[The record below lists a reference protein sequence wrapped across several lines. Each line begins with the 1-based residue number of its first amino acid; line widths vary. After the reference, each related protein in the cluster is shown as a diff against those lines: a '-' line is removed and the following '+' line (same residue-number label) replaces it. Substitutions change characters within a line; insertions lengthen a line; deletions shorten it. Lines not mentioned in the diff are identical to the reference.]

1 MSETLSDGA
10 VRQRGF
16 TLVEM
21 AVSLFVTVTVML
33 GVLALF
39 DFSNKLSRVQTNV
52 ADMQQ
57 SLRVAQADVM
67 RFIRMSGRGGLPL
80 GFSALGVW
88 TGWAVDVSNN
98 VPEGT
103 HIGTDVST
111 PEVLPGS
118 DVLTVRGIFTSPLYQ
133 ANPADPT
140 SFMLASGVSPGSGTI
155 KIASTTPTGIPQ
167 DLAPLKAAVDGKR
180 HEALLLVS
188 PKGTDVWAVVELNP
202 DLSDVTN
209 DAQYTLAFTIKNGT
223 YTELYTKFSPKGPGV
238 FNTDVTTVAFVGIL
252 EEYRFYARREF
263 SVPGDDRS
271 DLAPKLA
278 RARVYPGTQVP
289 WGARV
294 GDEDR
299 AKGNWRLDIADN
311 IFDLQV
317 ALAYDTSLKADEI
330 NGALKETADG
340 EGDDWLYNGEAE
352 PKPNDYA
359 AASLAYIRLS
369 TLARTDRR
377 DKNYEA
383 PELVRTEDHAYG
395 TSPFNSTTERM
406 YRRRILR
413 TMIDMRNLS

>member
-1 MSETLSDGA
+1 LTLSETLPGGA

-21 AVSLFVTVTVML
+21 AVSLFVTVTVLL

-67 RFIRMSGRGGLPL
+67 RFIRMAGRGGLPL
-80 GFSALGVW
+80 GNSALGVW
-88 TGWAVDVSNN
+88 TGWAIDVSNN
-98 VPEGT
+98 VPDAT
-103 HIGTDVST
+103 HIGVDVST

-118 DVLTVRGIFTSPLYQ
+118 DVLTVRGVFTSPLYQ
-133 ANPADPT
+133 TNPANPASFALVPAGAPT
-140 SFMLASGVSPGSGTI
+140 GGTI
-155 KIASTTPTGIPQ
+155 TIASTSPTGIPQ
-167 DLAPLKAAVDGKR
+167 DLAPLRDAIQRGR
-180 HEALLLVS
+180 PEALLLVS
-188 PKGTDVWAVVELNP
+188 PKGNDVWAVVELDP
-202 DLSDVTN
+202 TTSDVTTDPN
-209 DAQYTLAFTIKNGT
+209 QFTVAFKVPGA
-223 YTELYTKFSPKGPGV
+223 YSKFSPAGPGV
-238 FNTDVTTVAFVGIL
+238 FNTEVTTVSFVGIL

-263 SVPGDDRS
+263 SIPNDQNS
-271 DLAPKLA
+271 DLTPKLA
-278 RARVYPGTQVP
+278 RARVYPGTQTP
-289 WGARV
+289 WGA
-294 GDEDR
+294 D
-299 AKGNWRLDIADN
+299 AANWRLDIADN
-311 IFDLQV
+311 IFEFQV
-317 ALAYDTSLKADEI
+317 ALGFNASLKADEI

-340 EGDDWLYNGEAE
+340 EGDDWLYNGEAA

-383 PELVRTEDHAYG
+383 PALVRTEDHSYA
-395 TSPFNSTTERM
+395 TSPFNSTNERM

-413 TMIDMRNLS
+413 TMIDMRNLG

>member
-1 MSETLSDGA
+1 MSETHSGGTA
-10 VRQRGF
+10 RQRGF

-21 AVSLFVTVTVML
+21 SVSLFVTVTVLL

-67 RFIRMSGRGGLPL
+67 RFIRMAGRGGLPL
-80 GFSALGVW
+80 GYSALGVW

-98 VPEGT
+98 VPDDT
-103 HIGTDVST
+103 HIGADVST

-133 ANPADPT
+133 ANPADPA
-140 SFMLASGVSPGSGTI
+140 SFTVTATGGTI

-167 DLAPLKAAVDGKR
+167 DLAPLREAIRSTR

-188 PKGTDVWAVVELNP
+188 PKGDDVWAVVELGSEAEG
-202 DLSDVTN
+202 SDISS
-209 DAQYTLAFTIKNGT
+209 A
-223 YTELYTKFSPKGPGV
+223 TELKVAFKITGGNYTDFYSQFSTKGPGV

-263 SVPGDDRS
+263 SIPNDENS
-271 DLAPKLA
+271 DLTPKLA
-278 RARVYPGTQVP
+278 RARVYPGTQAP
-289 WGARV
+289 WG
-294 GDEDR
+294 ED
-299 AKGNWRLDIADN
+299 AANWRLDIADN

-317 ALAYDTSLKADEI
+317 ALAYNTSLKADEV
-330 NGALKETADG
+330 NGVLKETADG
-340 EGDDWLYNGEAE
+340 EGDDWLYNGEAA

-369 TLARTDRR
+369 SLARTDRR

-383 PELVRTEDHAYG
+383 PELVRTEDHVYG
-395 TSPFNSTTERM
+395 PSSFNSTNERM

-413 TMIDMRNLS
+413 TMIDMRNLG

>member
-10 VRQRGF
+10 ARQRGF

-21 AVSLFVTVTVML
+21 SVSLFVTVTVLL

-67 RFIRMSGRGGLPL
+67 RFVRMAGRGGLPL
-80 GFSALGVW
+80 GNSALGVW
-88 TGWAVDVSNN
+88 TGWAVDVNNN
-98 VPEGT
+98 VPDDT
-103 HIGTDVST
+103 HIGVDAST

-140 SFMLASGVSPGSGTI
+140 SFTLTPAADGGTI

-167 DLAPLKAAVDGKR
+167 DLAPLRDAIEKKR

-188 PKGTDVWAVVELNP
+188 PKGDDVWAVVELSP
-202 DLSDVTN
+202 EDSDVTS
-209 DAQYTLAFTIKNGT
+209 ATQLTVGFKVTGGSYTA
-223 YTELYTKFSPKGPGV
+223 LYSQFSTKGPGV

-263 SVPGDDRS
+263 SIPNDDTS
-271 DLAPKLA
+271 DLTPKLA

-289 WGARV
+289 WGKDV
-294 GDEDR
+294 PGGED
-299 AKGNWRLDIADN
+299 AAEANWRLDIADN
-311 IFDLQV
+311 VFDLQV
-317 ALAYDTSLKADEI
+317 ALAYNTSLKADEI

-369 TLARTDRR
+369 SLARTDRR

-383 PELVRTEDHAYG
+383 PELVRTEDHVYG
-395 TSPFNSTTERM
+395 TSSFNSTNERM

-413 TMIDMRNLS
+413 TMIDMRNLG